1 MRVYSFSFSNI
12 TVGTANQDLF
22 QIEALTTPIT
32 LLGFFLSQHGDVGD
46 TEAENLLIKI
56 QRVTDAVSNVTVEA
70 KQDEADPALLA
81 NLNVNQTTE
90 LVTGVE
96 IFHNEDWNIA
106 LPFVY
111 LPIPELRPIIKIGEA
126 MVVNLDTLTADTL
139 EMSGTCYVGQ
149 SGS

>member
-22 QIEALTTPIT
+22 QIEALTTPIQ
-32 LLGFFLSQHGDVGD
+32 LLGVFLSQHGDEGD
-46 TEAENLLIKI
+46 AEAENLLIKI
-56 QRVTDAVSNVTVEA
+56 QRVTDTVSNVTVEA

-96 IFHNEDWNIA
+96 IWHNEDWNIA

-111 LPIPELRPIIKIGEA
+111 LPIPELRAIIKIGEA
-126 MVVNLDTLTADTL
+126 MVVNLDTVTNDSLI
-139 EMSGTCYVGQ
+139 MSGTCYLGQ

>member
-22 QIEALTTPIT
+22 QIEALITPVT
-32 LLGFFLSQHGDVGD
+32 LLAVFLSQHGDVGD
-46 TEAENLLIKI
+46 SEAENLLIKI
-56 QRVTDAVSNVTVEA
+56 QRVTDSVSNATVEA
-70 KQDEADPALLA
+70 KQDEADPALSA
-81 NLNVNQTTE
+81 NLNVNQTTQ

-96 IFHNEDWNIA
+96 IYHNEDWNIA

-111 LPIPELRPIIKIGEA
+111 LPIPELRPVIKIDDA
-126 MVVNLDTLTADTL
+126 LVINLDTVTNDSLV
-139 EMSGTCYVGQ
+139 MSGTCYLGQ